1 MANTVVHTNLART
14 WRSKTFNQ
22 MVGQDLAVRIL
33 QNSLFKNY
41 FFPVYLFAGQRG
53 CGKTTSARLFAA
65 AVNCHNL
72 STFQKDPRSCSLPC
86 LTCPSCLAMSS
97 NNHPDFIEID
107 AASHTGVDNVRQ
119 IIDAASLMPVMGNKK
134 VYLIDEAHML
144 SKAAFNAFL
153 KILEEPP
160 ASVLFMLATTD
171 PHKIIDTVRSRCFQ
185 LFFGPIPADDLQRHL
200 MHVCE
205 AENIKAEPQ
214 ALYTIVH
221 ETEGSARDALNLLEQ
236 VRFSHTE
243 VTQEA
248 VLQVVGHLPEPAFFE
263 LLEHILAQDPAAL
276 IAQCASLNLNR
287 YAIASLWQKVV
298 LFLKAL
304 LYSRYG
310 TPVTGIQDQERLQ
323 ALAQQVSPTWIA
335 QALRHVYGYEQTL
348 LKTTVQA
355 DVFELMLLELIDV
368 PSSTPAT
375 TPTPQKYTQ
384 EKKSVAPTATVQKP
398 TPAPVYTQ
406 PATAMATKEVTA
418 APQPTVQA
426 TAQAP
431 QPVDERWTTFLQ
443 SIEQLSD
450 PLLLSIFR
458 QAEFSSCDLN
468 TKQVELL
475 FSKEAAFFG
484 QWLTQTKTVWNPL
497 LHKAFDSVVD
507 MHPRFEKEN
516 SIPKQVTPRRDM
528 PISTPSSS
536 GHAKQP
542 TQNNPQAARPYE
554 QKFSKK
560 PATASSAQLM
570 PPSVA
575 IDIQDKEKWPKA
587 HQLLEQFG
595 GTVRELKGETS
606 YVE

>member
-1 MANTVVHTNLART
+1 MAQTVVHTNLART
-14 WRSKTFNQ
+14 WRSKTFGQ

-65 AVNCHNL
+65 AVNCHRL

-86 LTCPSCLAMSS
+86 LTCPSCLAMSH

-119 IIDAASLMPVMGNKK
+119 IIDAASLMPVLGNKK

-200 MHVCE
+200 IHVCQE
-205 AENIKAEPQ
+205 EHIKADPQ

-236 VRFSHTE
+236 VRFAHTE

-248 VLQVVGHLPEPAFFE
+248 VLHVIGHLPEPAFFDLIE
-263 LLEHILAQDPAAL
+263 SVIAQDPAAL
-276 IAQCASLNLNR
+276 IELCNSLKLSQ
-287 YAIASLWQKVV
+287 YAIPSLWKKIVM
-298 LFLKAL
+298 LLKGL
-304 LYSRYG
+304 LYSRY
-310 TPVTGIQDQERLQ
+310 TTTAAGIQDQERLH
-323 ALAQQVSPTWIA
+323 ALAQTVSPTWLA
-335 QALRHVYGYEQTL
+335 KALRHVYGYEQTL

-355 DVFELMLLELIDV
+355 DMLELMLLELMNLEVISQGPAPV
-368 PSSTPAT
+368 RQERKIPVQATSTPAT
-375 TPTPQKYTQ
+375 TAPKTVT
-384 EKKSVAPTATVQKP
+384 SVAKAPEEIK
-398 TPAPVYTQ
+398 TPVAV
-406 PATAMATKEVTA
+406 A
-418 APQPTVQA
+418 ASSVPLTSA
-426 TAQAP
+426 
-431 QPVDERWTTFLQ
+431 DSRWTNFLQ
-443 SIEQLSD
+443 SITQLSD

-458 QAEFSSCDLN
+458 QADFVSCN
-468 TKQVELL
+468 EETKELELL
-475 FSKEAAFFG
+475 FSKEATFFG
-484 QWLTQTKTVWNPL
+484 QWLTQTKTVWDPL
-497 LHKAFDSVVD
+497 LHKAFGLAIV

-516 SIPKQVTPRRDM
+516 SVPKTVIPKRDTTVYVA
-528 PISTPSSS
+528 PTASST
-536 GHAKQP
+536 KQQ
-542 TQNNPQAARPYE
+542 TASQQNARPYE
-554 QKFSKK
+554 QKFNRK
-560 PATASSAQLM
+560 PATASSASL

-587 HQLLEQFG
+587 HKLLEQFG
-595 GTVRELKGETS
+595 GTVSELKGEKT